1 MNVTFCTK
9 KIYFPLNNPFFTLA
23 ERFPRSIEFR
33 PPFIFDISLY
43 DAYHYINLHSH
54 RPIPRNDFKNLKHPL
69 FQRLRLPGGK
79 ST

>member
-1 MNVTFCTK
+1 MLHFARKKFTFLLTILSCRT
-9 KIYFPLNNPFFTLA
+9 IFQDLSNLDHQQ
-23 ERFPRSIEFR
+23 
-33 PPFIFDISLY
+33 PFIFDISLY